1 MPKSVRPWA
10 TAVIAVVGAGVIAVA
25 PFEPLPP
32 GETIRIT
39 PSAVELDSS
48 PSPTDYYPQVVMRSL
63 ENAGDRLSEY
73 LAAPFPI
80 VTAVAGNQYT
90 SLTDIVD
97 AVEDGDVV
105 EIVDAVIR
113 AIAMPVTNLV
123 KVVGSGQP
131 FEMTASLIVRLALPV
146 VSGVMAAGSTV
157 GDVVDSLLD
166 LDVVGA
172 ASAATNI
179 PARIVDGLLNGR
191 VDGVSDEYFG
201 FLAPVAEEPFSDQL
215 TGPVSFLIES
225 LQEIGDTIAV
235 PASPGADPDTR
246 DLGAAAAPPPVE
258 EELDSPSSPTATR
271 ASDDPPAE
279 PEQAES
285 SSDSDASREDDAAES
300 DPVESEQ
307 AAPASAD
314 SPSGDAG
321 TDDSPAGGGQDSSSD
336 GATADE

>member
-1 MPKSVRPWA
+1 MPKSIRPWA

-32 GETIRIT
+32 GDTVRIT
-39 PSAVELDSS
+39 PSAVELATS
-48 PSPTDYYPQVVMRSL
+48 PSPTDYYPQVVKRAL

-97 AVEDGDVV
+97 AVEDGEVV
-105 EIVDAVIR
+105 EIVDALIR

-131 FEMTASLIVRLALPV
+131 FEMTASLIVRLALPI

-172 ASAATNI
+172 ASAATNL

-201 FLAPVAEEPFSDQL
+201 FLAPVAEEPVSDQL

-225 LQEIGDTIAV
+225 LQEIGDTIAA
-235 PASPGADPDTR
+235 PASPGDPDTR
-246 DLGAAAAPPPVE
+246 DLGAAAAPPPVNQE
-258 EELDSPSSPTATR
+258 SESPSSST

-279 PEQAES
+279 PEPAES
-285 SSDSDASREDDAAES
+285 SSDSDASPEDGVAES

-307 AAPASAD
+307 AAPASTEP
-314 SPSGDAG
+314 SSGDAG
-321 TDDSPAGGGQDSSSD
+321 TDDSPAGGAQDSSSD